1 MVDHGGSRKH
11 KVRGMPGPLHGYRV
25 VDLTSMVSGP
35 SATML
40 LADQGADVIKV
51 ENPQGGDHTRA
62 AANRRHGFSASFL
75 NNNRNKRSI
84 VLDLKTPRGAEVL
97 KRLAAGADVFVQNF
111 RAGVIDR
118 MGFGE
123 DAVRALAPDIVYVSI
138 SGFGEQGPFAA
149 KPVYDP
155 LVQAL
160 SGLAT
165 VQAGSDQE
173 RPRLVRT
180 ILPDK
185 LTGVVAAQAI
195 TAALLARERTGQG
208 QHVRLSM
215 LDAVVAF
222 LWGSDMGSQTF
233 VGDELPQQEAASFID
248 LIYQTADG
256 YISAA
261 VQTDREWAALTR
273 ALDRAEWL
281 DDPRFKTP
289 ALRQKHINERLA
301 MIQEVLLT
309 RPAVDWLE
317 RLTAEGVPC
326 APVLTRSKMIEHPQ
340 VKANGIIIE
349 TEHHGAGILRQA
361 RPAARFSATP
371 AAIRRGGPAL
381 GEHTGEILAEL
392 GYTDAEIVSLR
403 AEGAEA

>member
-1 MVDHGGSRKH
+1 
-11 KVRGMPGPLHGYRV
+11 MPGPLDGYRV

-62 AANRRHGFSASFL
+62 AANRRNGYSASFL

-84 VLDLKTPRGAEVL
+84 VLDLKTPAGADVL
-97 KRLAAGADVFVQNF
+97 RRLIAGADVFIQNF

-123 DAVRALAPDIVYVSI
+123 AAVRALAPEIVYASI
-138 SGFGEQGPFAA
+138 SGFGEQGPFAS

-185 LTGVVAAQAI
+185 LTGIVAAQAI

-208 QHVRLSM
+208 QHVRLAM

-248 LIYQTADG
+248 LIYQTADD

-273 ALDRAEWL
+273 ALDRAAWL

-301 MIQEVLLT
+301 MIQQVLLT
-309 RPAVDWLE
+309 RPAAEWLE

-326 APVLTRSKMIEHPQ
+326 APVLSRSRMIQHPQ
-340 VKANGIIIE
+340 VVANGIVVE
-349 TEHHGAGILRQA
+349 TEHHQAGRLRQA
-361 RPAARFSATP
+361 RPAARFTATP
-371 AAIRRGGPAL
+371 TGIRRGGPAL
-381 GEHTGEILAEL
+381 GEHTAEILAEL
-392 GYTDAEIVSLR
+392 GYSDPEIAALRPTGIDAGV
-403 AEGAEA
+403 GAGIDVGVDA